1 MSIIMPSLNAAMA
14 ASRRLRNDQLCESSQ
29 LLMGAAMFSKFLR
42 VVPFFVMAVAPAA
55 ATTLDCQTL
64 DCDNIL

>member
-1 MSIIMPSLNAAMA
+1 
-14 ASRRLRNDQLCESSQ
+14 
-29 LLMGAAMFSKFLR
+29 MGAAMFSKFLR